1 MSDFDL
7 DRFRVA
13 QSGVYDT
20 ALAEIRAGQKRSH
33 WMWFVFPQIAGLGS
47 SPTARHFAIGSRDE
61 ARAYLADPLLGGRY
75 LAAVEAL
82 QGVIGKSA
90 EQIFGGVDAMKLRS
104 SLTLFEAAGGEIA
117 GVGAVL
123 GAALERWFVG
133 ERDARTL
140 ALLGPGRGG

>member
-33 WMWFVFPQIAGLGS
+33 WMWFVFPQVAGLGS
-47 SPTARHFAIGSRDE
+47 SPTARHFAIGSLDE
-61 ARAYLADPLLGGRY
+61 ARAYLADPVLGGRY

-82 QGVIGKSA
+82 QGVTGKSA

-104 SLTLFEAAGGEIA
+104 SLTLFEAAGVEMA
-117 GVGAVL
+117 GVGPML

-140 ALLGPGRGG
+140 ALLATGRGG